1 MPQYHQL
8 KARFSGRCT
17 CGAKVSV
24 GASVMWEA
32 TTRRI
37 TKCSWCRPMPKRT
50 PVVRIGSLLTPFEHL
65 SDPLGETYPSG
76 INGPRNPWR

>member
-8 KARFSGRCT
+8 KTRFPGKCT
-17 CGAKVSV
+17 CGATV
-24 GASVMWEA
+24 GIGFNVTWEA
-32 TTRRI
+32 TARKI
-37 TKCSWCRPMPKRT
+37 TKCSWCRPLPKRA
-50 PVVRIGSLLTPFEHL
+50 PVVRIGSLLSPFEHL